1 MRIITTVAEMQTL
14 VRDLRAAGSTIGCVP
29 TMGAL
34 HDGHASLIKSAAEQH
49 GTVITSIF
57 VNPTQFAPTED
68 LSKYPRNL
76 ERDTLIVAQA
86 GGTVIFAPTVDEM
99 YPSGFST
106 SIHVGGITEV
116 FEGARRPGHFDG
128 VATIVAK
135 LLIAMS
141 PDEAYFGQ
149 KDYQQTLVVRTLVR
163 DLGLPCSITVRE
175 TIREADGL
183 AMSSRNVYLNEEERA
198 QASSLYRALTL
209 ARTMIENG
217 ERTTAEI
224 EHAMSA
230 TLLQIPGLTID
241 YASVVMADTLA
252 TLEVLP
258 EHTTV
263 VLLLA
268 VRIGTTRLI
277 DNMRCTVGGS

>member
-14 VRDLRAAGSTIGCVP
+14 VRDLRAAGSSIGCVP
-29 TMGAL
+29 TMGSL
-34 HDGHASLIKSAAEQH
+34 HDGHASLISSAAEQH

-76 ERDTLIVAQA
+76 ERDLLIVAQA
-86 GGTVIFAPTVDEM
+86 GGTVVFTPSVEEVYPDGFA
-99 YPSGFST
+99 SI
-106 SIHVGGITEV
+106 IHVGGIADV

-149 KDYQQTLVVRTLVR
+149 KDYQQTLVVRALVR
-163 DLGLPCSITVRE
+163 DLGFACTITVLD

-183 AMSSRNVYLNEEERA
+183 AMSSRNVYLTEEERA
-198 QASSLYRALTL
+198 QASTLFLALST
-209 ARTMIENG
+209 ARNMIEQG
-217 ERTTAEI
+217 ERSVVALED
-224 EHAMSA
+224 AMSA
-230 TLLQIPGLTID
+230 TLLMVPGLAID
-241 YASVVMADTLA
+241 YASVVMVSTLA
-252 TLEVLP
+252 TIEVLP
-258 EHTTV
+258 SGSSV
-263 VLLLA
+263 ALLLA
-268 VRIGTTRLI
+268 VRIGSTRLI
-277 DNMRCTVGGS
+277 DNMICSIGA